1 MSKSRILLTLLFTV
15 IAQAMMAQGKVI
27 SGTVEDSMGPVM
39 MANVTERDGNNRIVS
54 HTQTDMMG
62 NFSMEIK
69 NPKNKLV
76 VSYVGSKD
84 KVLTIG
90 DKKTFVVKLDDDKT
104 TLQEVTVR
112 GRRTSSGGLNIDKKE
127 IAVSRQTFNMQEVE
141 GMAFTSA
148 DEALQGEIAGLD
160 IVSNSGNL
168 GAGTSMRLRGVSTLN
183 GSAEPL
189 IVVDDKI
196 FEYDT
201 ADFDPENMDEEK
213 FSSML
218 AVSVDDI
225 ASIEVLKDAA
235 ATAIWGSQGANGV
248 IQITTKRGVRGKPKV
263 TLGYKFTGTWMPTG
277 YTLLNGDNYTMMLK
291 EEFYNP
297 TQSAAATA
305 TINEIN
311 YLPDWAEYNN
321 WNKNTDW
328 VDAVTQFGE
337 QHEAN
342 FNISGGGQ
350 KATFRISASYNH
362 QTGTVIKQQLD
373 RLTTRLVLDYN
384 VSDRIRFS
392 TNFALTYTDNLKNYT
407 YGSSKNN
414 SSNNALLAM
423 ALAMAPNASIYRYD
437 QYNRNTGEYFLMNPV
452 VSKGGNVFYTPDEG
466 PYTSQQLSD
475 VVAIGN
481 PVAYAN
487 RSWQKESTY
496 SIVPDFNIKYELLGT
511 GTGQHRLTFNGR
523 VYFDIYAYSKPTF
536 MPGSLSNGSHTDN
549 EYNLITNTE
558 QNQFKIGSRME
569 LIYTPAFKNEDFYL
583 TMLGRYEAGTDKY
596 TYQYLGQNRIPNGI
610 ESSTIDGNYVGT
622 GNNPPQGMS
631 NQPNTTK
638 AAWQDFVYNVHFSYK
653 SRYIASFSLRGDGNS
668 KFGPKNPWFYS
679 PSASLRYNLS
689 DEPFFKPLQK
699 VVSMFGIRGSWGITG
714 SSNVTVEN
722 YFNQYTSRAGQYGN
736 SYFTTMSG
744 LKLNDLRPQKK
755 IGINLGFNLGFLDDK
770 LEVDVNLYKENTKDL
785 LMKAI
790 PIPTTATWNTSTTLA
805 WGNVGEMQNE
815 GWELSISANKFLKV
829 KKFSLS
835 ASFNIAQNVN
845 KLLEMDQRVLNNL
858 NDQPTYGNRG
868 SGSILKRVVVG
879 DPLCS
884 IYGFNSLGVFQ
895 YSYDY
900 LTNYNTKQLQ
910 LQQQATARG
919 ETYYWNFEEW
929 INQQLAEGKTFPV
942 ATDENGRVIMTN
954 TGVPKHLTYYYG
966 NGAAGGDPAQEY
978 EFKGGDAIYEDVN
991 HDGTINELDIKYL
1004 GNSLPKM
1011 QGGFSL
1017 TAQYGQ
1023 WKMVARFNYRWGNKI
1038 INTARMGLESMYGTE
1053 NQAATVTYRW
1063 RKDGDVTPIPRALY
1077 GTGYNFQVSSRFV
1090 EDGSF
1095 LRMNNLQISY
1105 SVPASKVKKLGLSS
1119 LSAYVTMNNL
1129 FCLTKYTGIDP
1140 EISAGT
1146 YEPARDTAT
1155 TPRSKS
1161 FTASLN
1167 FGF

>member
-1 MSKSRILLTLLFTV
+1 MLKSKILLTILFAC
-15 IAQAMMAQGKVI
+15 IAQVMMAQSRVI
-27 SGTVEDSMGPVM
+27 SGTVEDAMGPIM
-39 MANVTERDGNNRIVS
+39 MANVVERDGNNRIIS
-54 HTQTDMMG
+54 ATQTDMMG

-76 VSYVGSKD
+76 ISYVGSKT
-84 KVLTIG
+84 KILPIG
-90 DKKTFVVKLDDDKT
+90 NQKTFKIKLEDDKT
-104 TLQEVTVR
+104 VLGEVKVV
-112 GRRTSSGGLNIDKKE
+112 GRRTNAGGLNIDKRE
-127 IAVSRQTFNMQEVE
+127 ISVSQQTMNMAEVE

-160 IVSNSGNL
+160 IVANSGNL
-168 GAGTSMRLRGVSTLN
+168 GAGTSMRLRGVSTLS

-196 FEYDT
+196 FEYDA

-225 ASIEVLKDAA
+225 ASITVLKDAA

-248 IQITTKRGVRGKPKV
+248 IQITTKRGARGKPRV
-263 TLGYKFTGTWMPTG
+263 TLGYKFTGTWMPAG
-277 YTLLNGDNYTMMLK
+277 YELLNGDNYTMMLK

-297 TQSAAATA
+297 TQSSSATSS
-305 TINEIN
+305 INEIN
-311 YLPDWAEYNN
+311 YVPAESWAEANN

-328 VDAVTQFGE
+328 VSAIKQFGE

-362 QTGTVIKQQLD
+362 QTGTVIKQKMD

-407 YGSSKNN
+407 YGSSKSSGSHNN
-414 SSNNALLAM
+414 LLAM

-437 QYNRNTGEYFLMNPV
+437 RYNNNTGEYFLMNPTV
-452 VSKGGNVFYTPDEG
+452 TGMTPDDG
-466 PYTSQQLSD
+466 NYTSTQLAD

-487 RSWQKESTY
+487 SSWQKEQTY
-496 SIVPDFNIKYELLGT
+496 SIVPDFNLKYELLGT
-511 GTGQHRLTFNGR
+511 GTGQHRLTFDGR
-523 VYFDIYAYSKPTF
+523 VYFDIYAYSKPTY
-536 MPGSLSNGSHTDN
+536 MPGSLSNGSYTDTN
-549 EYNLITNTE
+549 YNYLTNTE
-558 QNQFKIGSRME
+558 TNQFKMGSRVT
-569 LIYTPAFKNEDFYL
+569 LTYTPAFKNEDFYL
-583 TMLGRYEAGTDKY
+583 TMFARYEAGTQKN
-596 TYQYLGQNRIPNGI
+596 TYQYIAQSSIPNGI
-610 ESSTIDGNYVGT
+610 ESATIDAHLNDM
-622 GNNPPQGMS
+622 N
-631 NQPNTTK
+631 NQPSATK
-638 AAWQDFVYNVHFSYK
+638 SAWQDFVYNAHFSYK
-653 SRYIASFSLRGDGNS
+653 SRYSVGFSLRGDGNS

-679 PSASLRYNLS
+679 PSVSLRYNLS
-689 DEPFFKPLQK
+689 EEPFFTPLK
-699 VVSMFGIRGSWGITG
+699 KYVSMFGIRGSWGITG
-714 SSNVTVEN
+714 SSSVSVDN
-722 YFNQYTSRAGQYGN
+722 YFNQYTSRAGRYGT

-744 LKLNDLRPQKK
+744 MKLDDLRPQKK
-755 IGINLGFNLGFLDDK
+755 IGTNIGLNIGFLDDK
-770 LEVDVNLYKENTKDL
+770 FEVDLNFYKENTKDL
-785 LMKAI
+785 IMRGI
-790 PIPTTATWNTSTTLA
+790 PIPTSASWNTSTTLSY
-805 WGNVGEMQNE
+805 GNVGEMENR
-815 GWELSISANKFLKV
+815 GWEMSVSANKIIKY

-835 ASFNIAQNVN
+835 ASFNMAQNIN
-845 KLLEMDQRVLNNL
+845 KLLEMDQRVLDNL
-858 NDQPTYGNRG
+858 NSQPSYSKRG
-868 SGSILKRVVVG
+868 SASILNRVVVG

-884 IYGFNSLGVFQ
+884 IYGFNSKGVFQ

-900 LTNYNTKQLQ
+900 LQNYNTKQQQ
-910 LQQQATARG
+910 LQTQAAARG
-919 ETYYWNFEEW
+919 ESYDWNYEAW

-942 ATDENGRVIMTN
+942 ATDENGKVIMTN
-954 TGVPKHLTYYYG
+954 TGVPKRLTYYYG
-966 NGAAGGDPAQEY
+966 DTEY

-1017 TAQYGQ
+1017 TLQYGN
-1023 WKMVARFNYRWGNKI
+1023 WKLVSRFNYRWGNKI
-1038 INTARMGLESMYGTE
+1038 INTARMGLESMYGTQ
-1053 NQAATVTYRW
+1053 NQCSSVTYRW

-1077 GTGYNFQVSSRFV
+1077 GTGYNYQVSSRFV
-1090 EDGSF
+1090 ESGSF
-1095 LRMNNLQISY
+1095 LRLNNLQVSY
-1105 SVPASKVKKLGLSS
+1105 SVPKSAIKKFGLNN

-1129 FCLTKYTGIDP
+1129 FCWTKYSGIDP
-1140 EISAGT
+1140 EIGAGT
-1146 YEPARDTAT
+1146 YTPASDGAT

-1161 FTASLN
+1161 ITASLN

>member
-1 MSKSRILLTLLFTV
+1 MSKSKILLTILFTF
-15 IAQAMMAQGKVI
+15 IAQVMMAQGKVI

-39 MANVTERDGNNRIVS
+39 FANVTERDGNNRIVS
-54 HTQTDMMG
+54 ATQTDMMG

-76 VSYVGSKD
+76 ISYVGSKD

-90 DKKTFVVKLDDDKT
+90 NQRSFAVKLDDSKT
-104 TLQEVTVR
+104 TLNEVTVR
-112 GRRTSSGGLNIDKKE
+112 GRRTNSGGLSIDKRE
-127 IAVSRQTFNMQEVE
+127 ISTSQEVFNLQDVE

-196 FEYDT
+196 FEYDA
-201 ADFDPENMDEEK
+201 ADFDPENIDEEK

-225 ASIEVLKDAA
+225 ASINVLKDAA

-248 IQITTKRGVRGKPKV
+248 IMITTKRGVRGKPKV
-263 TLGYKFTGTWMPTG
+263 TLGYKFTGTWMPAG
-277 YTLLNGDNYTMMLK
+277 YDLLNGDNYTMMLK

-297 TQSAAATA
+297 TQSSTATS

-311 YLPDWAEYNN
+311 YVPAESWAEANN

-328 VDAVTQFGE
+328 VDAIKQFGE

-350 KATFRISASYNH
+350 KATFRISGSYNH

-407 YGSSKNN
+407 FGSSKTN

-437 QYNRNTGEYFLMNPV
+437 KYNNNTGEFFLMNPTAN
-452 VSKGGNVFYTPDEG
+452 GMTPDDG
-466 PYTSQQLSD
+466 NFTSTQLAD
-475 VVAIGN
+475 IVAIGN
-481 PVAYAN
+481 PVAYAHN
-487 RSWQKESTY
+487 SWQKEQTY

-511 GTGQHRLTFNGR
+511 GVGQHRLTFNGR
-523 VYFDIYAYSKPTF
+523 VYFDIYAYSRPTY
-536 MPGSLSNGSHTDN
+536 MPGSLRNGSYTDKD
-549 EYNLITNTE
+549 YNSITNTE
-558 QNQFKIGSRME
+558 TNQFKMGSRLE
-569 LIYTPAFKNEDFYL
+569 LVYTPAFKNEDLYL
-583 TMLGRYEAGTDKY
+583 TMIARYEAGTQKN
-596 TYQYLGQNRIPNGI
+596 TYQYLEQNSIPNGI
-610 ESSTIDGNYVGT
+610 ESGT
-622 GNNPPQGMS
+622 VSGHLLGMN
-631 NQPNTTK
+631 NQPSMTK
-638 AAWQDFVYNVHFSYK
+638 SAWQNWVYNAHFSYK
-653 SRYIASFSLRGDGNS
+653 SRYILGFSLRADGNS

-679 PSASLRYNLS
+679 PAVSLRYNVS
-689 DEPFFKPLQK
+689 DEPFFKPLAK

-714 SSNVTVEN
+714 SSNVSVEN
-722 YFNQYTSRAGQYGN
+722 YFNQYSLRAGRYGT
-736 SYFTTMSG
+736 SYYTSMSG
-744 LKLNDLRPQKK
+744 MKLDDLRPQKK
-755 IGINLGFNLGFLDDK
+755 MGVNLGFNLGFLDDK
-770 LEVDVNLYKENTKDL
+770 FEVDVNLYKENTKDL
-785 LMKAI
+785 IMKGL
-790 PIPTTATWNTSTTLA
+790 PIPTSATWNNSTTLSF
-805 WGNVGEMQNE
+805 GNVGEMENK
-815 GWELSISANKFLKV
+815 GWEMSISANKFLKV
-829 KKFSLS
+829 KKFSVS
-835 ASFNIAQNVN
+835 ASFNMAQNIN
-845 KLLEMDQRVLNNL
+845 KLVSMDQRVLDNMNSE
-858 NDQPTYGNRG
+858 PSWSGRG
-868 SGSILKRVVVG
+868 SSSILSRVVVG

-884 IYGFNSLGVFQ
+884 IYGYNYNGVFQ

-910 LQQQATARG
+910 LQSQAEARG
-919 ETYYWNFEEW
+919 ETYYWNYEEW
-929 INQQLAEGKTFPV
+929 INQQLANGVTFPV
-942 ATDENGRVIMTN
+942 ATDENGKVIMTN

-966 NGAAGGDPAQEY
+966 DTDY

-1017 TAQYGQ
+1017 TLQYSS
-1023 WKMVARFNYRWGNKI
+1023 WKLIARFNYRWGNKI
-1038 INTARMGLESMYGTE
+1038 INTARMGLESMYGTQ
-1053 NQAATVTYRW
+1053 NQCSSVTYRW
-1063 RKDGDVTPIPRALY
+1063 RKDGDVTQIPRALY
-1077 GTGYNFQVSSRFV
+1077 GAGYNYQVSSRFV

-1095 LRMNNLQISY
+1095 LRLNNLQLSY
-1105 SVPASKVKKLGLSS
+1105 SVPSKTIKKLGLKS

-1140 EISAGT
+1140 EVASGT
-1146 YEPARDTAT
+1146 YTPASDGAT

-1161 FTASLN
+1161 ITASLN